1 MHVFLSTGGWPPN
14 FSFQADNYTAAC
26 TTGAVDNFEASR
38 HSIEVSKQKAH
49 PRIPFVTLHQLGR
62 VVLVLRERCILIFTA
77 QGDPERFARKDL
89 RLNK

>member
-1 MHVFLSTGGWPPN
+1 MK
-14 FSFQADNYTAAC
+14 
-26 TTGAVDNFEASR
+26 
-38 HSIEVSKQKAH
+38 VSKQKAH

-77 QGDPERFARKDL
+77 QGDPERFACKDL